1 MSIKL
6 SHSSKNTYLQCGEK
20 YRLHYLEKY
29 RPVTLSS
36 ALVFGSAIDNSL
48 NVMLENKDN
57 PEILK
62 MTIETF
68 NRNWEQGENSLRQVV
83 DMPLNPDIKYSKYDQ
98 DPDLLEKSD
107 WAELFKYDK
116 SFFETKSEIET
127 LMSEV
132 DWVDISEEKRRIY
145 NYYNW
150 LCLKKKAELLLTAY
164 YNDILPNFKT
174 IIAVQKKVEL
184 IDEAGNNLNGVIDF
198 VAELQDGRIA
208 IVDNKTT
215 STEYEEDAVATS
227 EQLATYQAILNIF
240 AHDTDNDW
248 KHEIKACAYAVMSKK
263 LIKDVKKVCKSCGK
277 ENTSTHKTCDNVV
290 NGSRCNGEFEKTK
303 SFKVKTQFIP
313 GTINEEF
320 EHAVIE
326 NATTVK
332 SCIEMGLFPKNYS
345 SCENQFGSPCPFI
358 HLCHGKNPKGLV
370 KLEK

>member
-6 SHSSKNTYLQCGEK
+6 SHSSKNTYLQCGHK
-20 YRLHYLEKY
+20 YKLHYIEKY

-57 PEILK
+57 PEALK
-62 MTIETF
+62 MTLDTF
-68 NRNWEQGENSLRQVV
+68 NRNWEQGENTLRQIV
-83 DMPLNPDIKYSKYDQ
+83 DMPLNPDLKYSKYDQ

-116 SFFETKSEIET
+116 NFFDTKNDVENTVS
-127 LMSEV
+127 
-132 DWVDISEEKRRIY
+132 DWIDIPEEKRRIY

-164 YNDILPNFKT
+164 YNDILPNFKR

-184 IDEAGNNLNGVIDF
+184 IDESENNLNGIIDF

-215 STEYEEDAVATS
+215 STEYSEDSVATS

-240 AHDTDNDW
+240 AHDANNEW
-248 KHEIKACAYAVMSKK
+248 KYEIKACAYAVMSKK
-263 LIKDVKKVCKSCGK
+263 LIKDITKICKSCGK
-277 ENTSTHKTCDNVV
+277 TNTSTHKTCDNIIDGV
-290 NGSRCNGEFEKTK
+290 RCNGDFDKIK
-303 SFKVKTQFIP
+303 KFKVKTQFIP
-313 GTINEEF
+313 GIISEEF

-345 SCENQFGSPCPFI
+345 SCENQFGSSCPFI
-358 HLCHGKNPKGLV
+358 HLCHGNNFKGLV